1 MMKVVINP
9 GHFVGVDPGAPGS
22 RSTEAEIVR
31 FISEVVVNDLEAA
44 GIEAKLVTDDNLT
57 AVCCQANAFRAD
69 IFVSIHCNSATN
81 YSAHGTE
88 TFFYKGSEKS
98 YRLAKCVQAQ
108 LLDTMG
114 TTDRG
119 LKDGSWLYVL
129 KYTNMPAILTEIGF
143 ISNYAEETYIIEHKR
158 VISHAIA
165 RGITDFLSRE

>member
-1 MMKVVINP
+1 MKVVINA

-22 RSTEAEIVR
+22 RSTEAEVVR

-44 GIEAKLVTDDNLT
+44 GVEAILVTDDSL
-57 AVCCQANAFRAD
+57 AEVCRQANTFKAD
-69 IFVSIHCNSATN
+69 LFVSVHCNSAAN

-98 YRLAKCVQAQ
+98 YRLAKCIQEQ

-129 KYTNMPAILTEIGF
+129 KHTTMPAVLTEIGF
-143 ISNYAEETYIIEHKR
+143 ISNELDEEILINNIDG
-158 VISHAIA
+158 ISAAIA
-165 RGITDFLSRE
+165 RGVSDYFA

>member
-1 MMKVVINP
+1 MKVVINA

-44 GIEAKLVTDDNLT
+44 GIEAILVTDDSLSE
-57 AVCCQANAFRAD
+57 VCRQANAFKAD
-69 IFVSIHCNSATN
+69 LFVSIHCNSAAN

-88 TFFYKGSEKS
+88 SYYYAGSEQS
-98 YRLAKCVQAQ
+98 YRLAKCIQEQ
-108 LLDTMG
+108 LLATMG

-129 KYTNMPAILTEIGF
+129 KHTAMPAVLTEIGF
-143 ISNYAEETYIIEHKR
+143 ISNYVEETYIIEHKR
-158 VISHAIA
+158 VIAHAIA
-165 RGITDFLSRE
+165 RGITDYINEV